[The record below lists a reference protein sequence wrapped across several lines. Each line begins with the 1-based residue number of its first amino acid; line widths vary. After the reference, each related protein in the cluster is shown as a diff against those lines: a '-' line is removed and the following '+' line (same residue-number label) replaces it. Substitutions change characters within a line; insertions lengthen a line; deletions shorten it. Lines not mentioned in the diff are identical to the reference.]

1 MMLVAVSDAR
11 RGWAMWALPALLFLI
26 AFFHRSAPG
35 IIAKDLMHDFNTTAA
50 IVGLLSATYFY
61 AYAGLM
67 IPAGLCIDAF
77 GVRRV
82 VSAGG
87 LVMGF
92 GTVAMGLAATPWAL
106 FAARFAVGLGAATT
120 FIGALK
126 VAATWFPPGRFGFLS
141 AVTATVGFM
150 GALASTAP
158 LALLVAVAGWR
169 GALGVVGLGT
179 LAVSL
184 LCFAVVRDGP
194 DERTTDATPAVRAV
208 VVGLVRVLRNPHT
221 WPPFLAFFCL
231 YSAFGNLSLW
241 IVPYLRDVYGLSAR
255 DAALYATAPSLA
267 LLGSAPLTGFV
278 SDRVLGRRK
287 LPYVA
292 LASCS
297 FVLWLVLITTLG
309 VLPLGGVYALFFA
322 MGALSAAFV
331 LTWPLGR
338 EVNPPR
344 LAGIAVAVVNLGG
357 FLGAALTQGP
367 LGAVLD
373 ARWTGAVSGGARVY
387 PLEAYAGAFAACAAL
402 ALAAA
407 LLSLLLRETRGRNVY
422 ADLRRGE

>member
-126 VAATWFPPGRFGFLS
+126 VAATWFPPGRFRSEEHTSELQSRFDLVCRLLLEKKNTKQNHAS
-141 AVTATVGFM
+141 AAHSVGPPILPIP
-150 GALASTAP
+150 AL
-158 LALLVAVAGWR
+158 
-169 GALGVVGLGT
+169 
-179 LAVSL
+179 
-184 LCFAVVRDGP
+184 
-194 DERTTDATPAVRAV
+194 PAVNA
-208 VVGLVRVLRNPHT
+208 LR
-221 WPPFLAFFCL
+221 
-231 YSAFGNLSLW
+231 
-241 IVPYLRDVYGLSAR
+241 
-255 DAALYATAPSLA
+255 LYAE
-267 LLGSAPLTGFV
+267 
-278 SDRVLGRRK
+278 
-287 LPYVA
+287 
-292 LASCS
+292 
-297 FVLWLVLITTLG
+297 TL
-309 VLPLGGVYALFFA
+309 
-322 MGALSAAFV
+322 
-331 LTWPLGR
+331 
-338 EVNPPR
+338 
-344 LAGIAVAVVNLGG
+344 
-357 FLGAALTQGP
+357 
-367 LGAVLD
+367 
-373 ARWTGAVSGGARVY
+373 
-387 PLEAYAGAFAACAAL
+387 
-402 ALAAA
+402 
-407 LLSLLLRETRGRNVY
+407 
-422 ADLRRGE
+422 

>member
-1 MMLVAVSDAR
+1 AVSDAR

-82 VSAGG
+82 VSA
-87 LVMGF
+87 
-92 GTVAMGLAATPWAL
+92 
-106 FAARFAVGLGAATT
+106 
-120 FIGALK
+120 
-126 VAATWFPPGRFGFLS
+126 
-141 AVTATVGFM
+141 
-150 GALASTAP
+150 
-158 LALLVAVAGWR
+158 ALLVAVAGWR

-255 DAALYATAPSLA
+255 DAALYATA
-267 LLGSAPLTGFV
+267 
-278 SDRVLGRRK
+278 
-287 LPYVA
+287 
-292 LASCS
+292 
-297 FVLWLVLITTLG
+297 
-309 VLPLGGVYALFFA
+309 
-322 MGALSAAFV
+322 
-331 LTWPLGR
+331 
-338 EVNPPR
+338 
-344 LAGIAVAVVNLGG
+344 
-357 FLGAALTQGP
+357 
-367 LGAVLD
+367 
-373 ARWTGAVSGGARVY
+373 
-387 PLEAYAGAFAACAAL
+387 
-402 ALAAA
+402 
-407 LLSLLLRETRGRNVY
+407 
-422 ADLRRGE
+422 